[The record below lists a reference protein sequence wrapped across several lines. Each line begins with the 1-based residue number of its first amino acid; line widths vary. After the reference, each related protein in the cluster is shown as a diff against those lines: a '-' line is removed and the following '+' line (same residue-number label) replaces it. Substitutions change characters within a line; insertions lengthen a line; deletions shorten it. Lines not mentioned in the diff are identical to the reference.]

1 MAHSNRDPALR
12 ASVAIASRI
21 LNAEGILDYSGHVS
35 VRAPGREAYFI
46 QAGSDP
52 RSELEPDRLLLV
64 DFDGRVVEGDGK
76 PPIEA
81 AIHGEIYRQRADVE
95 AVLHSHMELAIA
107 FTLMQDAQLKPMR
120 ARAVRW
126 ASGIPTH
133 PDPSHI
139 KLPEQ
144 GRALAQTL
152 GPHQAALIRAHGLVL
167 VAESI
172 PALLVDAVHFEENAK
187 AQIQVMQAGQ
197 VPVPL
202 NEAEMEQINRHEV
215 RDYHCSKLWTYYLS
229 RARKSGLVPDHP
241 SFEV

>member
-1 MAHSNRDPALR
+1 MRKIAAFSNCSQLPRRLVARSLPRPACRKIASKPCVQVLTKCWPIRPSLLKRAKRISILRLCQVRACRRSSLKLSQRPNPLLIGCNKSSVALKRIRVANMAHSNRDPALR

-95 AVLHSHMELAIA
+95 AVLHSHM
-107 FTLMQDAQLKPMR
+107 
-120 ARAVRW
+120 
-126 ASGIPTH
+126 
-133 PDPSHI
+133 
-139 KLPEQ
+139 
-144 GRALAQTL
+144 
-152 GPHQAALIRAHGLVL
+152 
-167 VAESI
+167 
-172 PALLVDAVHFEENAK
+172 
-187 AQIQVMQAGQ
+187 
-197 VPVPL
+197 
-202 NEAEMEQINRHEV
+202 
-215 RDYHCSKLWTYYLS
+215 
-229 RARKSGLVPDHP
+229 
-241 SFEV
+241 

>member
-21 LNAEGILDYSGHVS
+21 LNSEGILDYSGHVS

-52 RSELEPDRLLLV
+52 RSDLEPDRLLLV
-64 DFDGRVVEGDGK
+64 DFDGRVLEGEGK

-120 ARAVRW
+120 AR
-126 ASGIPTH
+126 
-133 PDPSHI
+133 
-139 KLPEQ
+139 L
-144 GRALAQTL
+144 
-152 GPHQAALIRAHGLVL
+152 
-167 VAESI
+167 
-172 PALLVDAVHFEENAK
+172 
-187 AQIQVMQAGQ
+187 
-197 VPVPL
+197 
-202 NEAEMEQINRHEV
+202 
-215 RDYHCSKLWTYYLS
+215 
-229 RARKSGLVPDHP
+229 
-241 SFEV
+241 